1 MVLYYK
7 TKLWAI
13 FLNDRQN
20 AYLPHAIEGRF
31 LCAAN
36 WINNYLLELLSL
48 YLILK
53 VAVQKS
59 EHCVLIELDNSY
71 SKFSLTTENLLS
83 QYCTDTFFLLWSSI
97 SFIQLGHTC
106 SSLKQ
111 CTLHLITLTK
121 SSERRTIT
129 NAQTGKSTQPEP
141 PEPQHF
147 RIFLFTVSEMQT
159 YDWLVLLTH
168 RKAKWGLL

>member
-97 SFIQLGHTC
+97 SF
-106 SSLKQ
+106 
-111 CTLHLITLTK
+111 
-121 SSERRTIT
+121 
-129 NAQTGKSTQPEP
+129 N
-141 PEPQHF
+141 
-147 RIFLFTVSEMQT
+147 
-159 YDWLVLLTH
+159 
-168 RKAKWGLL
+168 